1 MKSIDGFS
9 WVSMTK
15 ELEVEG
21 FVSFH
26 YFEYPKDFNFSGEK
40 HDFWE
45 FLYVDKGEVF
55 VSRNHGPSILLTQGQ
70 IIFHKPNE
78 FHTVKCNGEI
88 SPSLVVIAFVSRS
101 KCLDFLGSRLITI
114 SNHARFLL
122 SIIMEETK
130 NMFKTNLADPFF
142 KELVFNDEQSFGA
155 QTLVRNYFECFLL
168 ELISH
173 NLTERHIPQ
182 AMAKTTELE
191 TIRERFLRAREYM
204 LENISG
210 NLTLDQICR
219 ECNIC
224 KANLQTVFKKETGMS
239 IIEYYNSLKIQ
250 KARKC
255 IREGHGTITT
265 IAYSLGYNSV
275 HYFSRQF
282 KQFAKM
288 SPVEYS
294 RSIKSV
300 LAGKGTQYKK

>member
-1 MKSIDGFS
+1 
-9 WVSMTK
+9 
-15 ELEVEG
+15 
-21 FVSFH
+21 
-26 YFEYPKDFNFSGEK
+26 
-40 HDFWE
+40 
-45 FLYVDKGEVF
+45 
-55 VSRNHGPSILLTQGQ
+55 
-70 IIFHKPNE
+70 
-78 FHTVKCNGEI
+78 
-88 SPSLVVIAFVSRS
+88 
-101 KCLDFLGSRLITI
+101 
-114 SNHARFLL
+114 
-122 SIIMEETK
+122 
-130 NMFKTNLADPFF
+130 
-142 KELVFNDEQSFGA
+142 
-155 QTLVRNYFECFLL
+155 
-168 ELISH
+168 
-173 NLTERHIPQ
+173 
-182 AMAKTTELE
+182 MAKTTELE
-191 TIRERFLRAREYM
+191 TIRERFLRTREYM

-224 KANLQTVFKKETGMS
+224 KANLQTVFMKETGMS

-250 KARKC
+250 EARKS